1 VGLDPDDGAT
11 TSTLVIALPITAL
24 ANGDGLKGLGQDSP
38 IDGAA
43 AIAAIYVAQDLFS
56 DAAKP
61 FDKVLVATLV
71 QRWMMDRLINN
82 TVNVAMAAQ
91 ADQFVKLADGS
102 YNPRPGSSSRL
113 SLDGNAYTLK
123 YKDATT
129 LSFDA
134 NGNLATLVAPSGVTA
149 TFAYD
154 GSTPPLPTGVSNGLG
169 RTLTLAYNAAK
180 QLTAVSDNT
189 GRSVSYAYDGN
200 GNLASVVDALGFTT
214 TFGYTPAG
222 GAAPTG
228 LLSEI
233 FYPTRPG
240 NAFVSNRYDTLGR
253 VATQTNANGATWS
266 YFFAGYRSE
275 EIDPNGTQHVLYYN
289 PRGKAQ
295 FDIQDQAGLNLVT
308 KMTYDGLNRPST
320 ITQPEGDSTAYVY
333 DTGVNP
339 WANNISIMTRINKD
353 LTATATT
360 NYVYDPTVNKPVGIT
375 RPWPKDTRPLPPRQ
389 VTTVTYDPANGN
401 VASIVPDSGSGGI
414 APRTRYTY
422 TALGQVASITDSLG
436 TVTTYTYDEAGNRL
450 SMVEDAGPGRLN
462 RTTTYGYNSRG
473 DVVSATDPNGNVTRS
488 EYDAGRRLATTTSP
502 ATAAAPSG
510 IVTTNSYDA
519 DNRLL
524 QVQQSSA
531 GTVLRTTGA
540 TWTPTG
546 KLATATDAK
555 GNVTRYDYDLL
566 DRQVTLTDAM
576 GRVTKS
582 TYDNV
587 GRLLQTSNP
596 EIRKPAFPTEVAPL
610 RTQTWT
616 PDGKLASLTD
626 ANGNTT
632 TFEYDGF
639 NRLKKTTYP
648 ALDPVTGLPI
658 TEEYTYDNVDNVLTR
673 KNRAGGTF
681 TFGYDTLYR
690 LTSKTPPAGPVVTYG
705 YDLASRPTGISDT
718 SAAITAA
725 VPPGGSTVTYGTTYT
740 YDALNRPTNVT
751 WDPAPAVTAP
761 AAGTLVSFGHSYDKT
776 NRRIGQTV
784 DDNTWLA
791 YPAGAPNTT
800 SYAADKLNRYS
811 AVTGLTPGYDTNGN
825 LTGDGTYA
833 YGYDPENRLVTA
845 IGAGNSSTYAYDGR
859 GWRKSRT
866 VNGTTTVSVTDN
878 DNREV
883 LEYDGSTGAILRWY
897 AYGLGPNDVLNQM
910 NVSAAT
916 RAALAPDLQ
925 GSVIGTFNSA
935 GTLTKSTYLNY
946 GSSTTVMVPFGYT
959 GQRFDVEA
967 GELYY
972 YRARH
977 YSPALGR
984 FLQSDPVGYS
994 AGSNLYA
1001 YARNNP
1007 LNSSDPLGLW
1017 TIQVGGQFNIG
1028 FWGIGS
1034 LSVGVGI
1041 VADSQGNAGT
1051 YWSFGLGG
1059 GVGAYAKA
1067 TLGGA
1072 ATSADTIFDLQSDF
1086 GPYGLTR
1093 ATSVTAGIGVGG
1105 SFDFGQYVRPGV
1117 EYTSIGGSVGAV
1129 TGAGISSQMQWTDIM
1144 PYVDW
1149 RDTSNQAAFSNPG
1162 QASMQ
1167 PTSSQSFGQ
1176 PTSYTP
1182 QSSSFETPTMQWP
1195 ISNYRPPK

>member
-308 KMTYDGLNRPST
+308 KMTYDGLDRLVST
-320 ITQPEGDSTAYVY
+320 TLPEGYKAHPDYACTADTALDPAKESDCVRLVY
-333 DTGVNP
+333 ETSVNP
-339 WANNISIMTRINKD
+339 WANNIQSATRVGK
-353 LTATATT
+353 TGSPPPTT
-360 NYVYDPTVNKPVGIT
+360 TTTYVYDPTVNKPIT
-375 RPWPKDTRPLPPRQ
+375 VTGPPTPTVLAGQ

-414 APRTRYTY
+414 APRTRFTY
-422 TALGQVASITDSLG
+422 TALGQVASITDPLG
-436 TVTTYTYDEAGNRL
+436 TVTTFTYDEAGNRL

-488 EYDAGRRLATTTSP
+488 EYDAARRLVVITSP
-502 ATAAAPSG
+502 GTAAAPGG

-531 GTVLRTTGA
+531 GTVLRTTSA

-566 DRQVTLTDAM
+566 DRQITLTA
-576 GRVTKS
+576 
-582 TYDNV
+582 
-587 GRLLQTSNP
+587 
-596 EIRKPAFPTEVAPL
+596 
-610 RTQTWT
+610 
-616 PDGKLASLTD
+616 
-626 ANGNTT
+626 
-632 TFEYDGF
+632 
-639 NRLKKTTYP
+639 
-648 ALDPVTGLPI
+648 ALNLGDCFAYGCA
-658 TEEYTYDNVDNVLTR
+658 
-673 KNRAGGTF
+673 RA
-681 TFGYDTLYR
+681 L
-690 LTSKTPPAGPVVTYG
+690 
-705 YDLASRPTGISDT
+705 
-718 SAAITAA
+718 
-725 VPPGGSTVTYGTTYT
+725 GTT
-740 YDALNRPTNVT
+740 LLFK
-751 WDPAPAVTAP
+751 
-761 AAGTLVSFGHSYDKT
+761 G
-776 NRRIGQTV
+776 
-784 DDNTWLA
+784 DDF
-791 YPAGAPNTT
+791 
-800 SYAADKLNRYS
+800 
-811 AVTGLTPGYDTNGN
+811 
-825 LTGDGTYA
+825 
-833 YGYDPENRLVTA
+833 
-845 IGAGNSSTYAYDGR
+845 
-859 GWRKSRT
+859 SRT
-866 VNGTTTVSVTDN
+866 
-878 DNREV
+878 
-883 LEYDGSTGAILRWY
+883 
-897 AYGLGPNDVLNQM
+897 
-910 NVSAAT
+910 
-916 RAALAPDLQ
+916 
-925 GSVIGTFNSA
+925 
-935 GTLTKSTYLNY
+935 
-946 GSSTTVMVPFGYT
+946 
-959 GQRFDVEA
+959 
-967 GELYY
+967 
-972 YRARH
+972 
-977 YSPALGR
+977 
-984 FLQSDPVGYS
+984 
-994 AGSNLYA
+994 
-1001 YARNNP
+1001 
-1007 LNSSDPLGLW
+1007 
-1017 TIQVGGQFNIG
+1017 
-1028 FWGIGS
+1028 
-1034 LSVGVGI
+1034 
-1041 VADSQGNAGT
+1041 
-1051 YWSFGLGG
+1051 
-1059 GVGAYAKA
+1059 
-1067 TLGGA
+1067 
-1072 ATSADTIFDLQSDF
+1072 
-1086 GPYGLTR
+1086 
-1093 ATSVTAGIGVGG
+1093 
-1105 SFDFGQYVRPGV
+1105 
-1117 EYTSIGGSVGAV
+1117 
-1129 TGAGISSQMQWTDIM
+1129 DI
-1144 PYVDW
+1144 P
-1149 RDTSNQAAFSNPG
+1149 SAFS
-1162 QASMQ
+1162 SE
-1167 PTSSQSFGQ
+1167 PT
-1176 PTSYTP
+1176 
-1182 QSSSFETPTMQWP
+1182 
-1195 ISNYRPPK
+1195 